1 MELAKA
7 ALGDNGRI
15 IIPATIRKK
24 LNLKKGDYI
33 IFKSDNDDIKLSN
46 SKAALN
52 EARELLKT
60 YAPDIDLL
68 NELYKMRKIDD

>member
-7 ALGDNGRI
+7 ALGDNGRVI
-15 IIPATIRKK
+15 ISASIRKK
-24 LNLKKGDYI
+24 LNLKKGDYL
-33 IFKSDNDDIKLSN
+33 IFKSDDDIKLSN

-60 YAPDIDLL
+60 YSPDIDLL
-68 NELYKMRKIDD
+68 DELYKMRKIDD